1 MASNLERVINFLD
14 EAKTYYLATV
24 EGDQPRVRPFGT
36 AIVYNDRLYIQTGK
50 VKQVSQ
56 QLAKNPNAEICAF
69 NKGQWIRI
77 VWELINDDTREVKTM
92 ILEKMPMVK
101 NMYNEDDDNIQIL
114 YFKNAKVT
122 ISSFKAPLEVFE
134 I

>member
-1 MASNLERVINFLD
+1 
-14 EAKTYYLATV
+14 
-24 EGDQPRVRPFGT
+24 
-36 AIVYNDRLYIQTGK
+36 
-50 VKQVSQ
+50 
-56 QLAKNPNAEICAF
+56 
-69 NKGQWIRI
+69 
-77 VWELINDDTREVKTM
+77 M